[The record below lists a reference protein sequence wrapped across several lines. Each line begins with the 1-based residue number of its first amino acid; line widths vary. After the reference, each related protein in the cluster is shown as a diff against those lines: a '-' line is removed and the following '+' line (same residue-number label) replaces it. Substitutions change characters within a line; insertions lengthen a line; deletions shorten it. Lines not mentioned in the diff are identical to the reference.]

1 MEWENKKEEEEF
13 KRFIGRL
20 HDSQMDAIPPEEDL
34 KARYQLSEHF
44 FDRMEAL
51 MQSQGKKARRKAWF
65 LRFAAAAAVVLLLLS
80 LTRAQ
85 FFVDAGETLVWD
97 LVDRTSFQF
106 EWHTDISDVKR
117 YEMQYVPDGYALKKD
132 SYYEICG
139 CIIYSNQKGERLF
152 LFYMPIDTELAIENE
167 EKELL
172 TISGDLGETIYYLK
186 AKNAGKESSMVWV
199 NEDNST
205 KFRLSGT
212 LPEEELLKV
221 IGKIRP
227 IS

>member
-117 YEMQYVPDGYALKKD
+117 YEMQYVPD
-132 SYYEICG
+132 
-139 CIIYSNQKGERLF
+139 
-152 LFYMPIDTELAIENE
+152 
-167 EKELL
+167 
-172 TISGDLGETIYYLK
+172 YLK